1 MVATGENLGNFTL
14 TQGKQPGKWSTAMA
28 TIKYGCYPL
37 RSLWNIWDRTEI
49 TMDWSR
55 TKILLCFGR
64 RRSELEIKLWW
75 QNCAVDQ
82 KKIFLNSL
90 CTICSLKCSLLS
102 LMSCFSKI
110 YYSGLAFLVFVCFL
124 FFVLFFVFV
133 FVSHGSIHFEIIF
146 QGLVAWVWV
155 MCTILST
162 VWKKKA
168 TSNITIDSN
177 FIQNQSWCCYSAT
190 LLC

>member
-14 TQGKQPGKWSTAMA
+14 TQGKKPGEWSIAMA

-55 TKILLCFGR
+55 TEILLCFGR
-64 RRSELEIKLWW
+64 RRSDLEIKLWW
-75 QNCAVDQ
+75 QNCAVNQ
-82 KKIFLNSL
+82 KGIFLSSL
-90 CTICSLKCSLLS
+90 YTICSLKCSLLS

-124 FFVLFFVFV
+124 FFVFVFV
-133 FVSHGSIHFEIIF
+133 FFVFCLCFCFPWKYSFWNNISGISGMDLSDEHHFKYS
-146 QGLVAWVWV
+146 L
-155 MCTILST
+155 
-162 VWKKKA
+162 KKK
-168 TSNITIDSN
+168 SY
-177 FIQNQSWCCYSAT
+177 F
-190 LLC
+190 